1 MTETRQKVAVVTASD
16 SGIGKAA
23 ALGLATQG
31 YDVGITWHSDRQG
44 AEDTARQVAAL
55 GRRSEVRKLDLT
67 TLPAAEV
74 IDDFA
79 NAFSRLDVLVNNAG
93 ASHNGPLLTLEYE
106 QWRQIFSIVLDGA
119 FLCAQRAA
127 RVMKTQG
134 AGGRIIN
141 ITSVHEPTPP
151 PNAGAYTTAKHGL
164 GGLTKSLAL
173 ELAPYGILVNAV
185 APGMIATPINDM
197 NEEVAWHTP
206 EPGIPLGRPG
216 HVREIA
222 GMVTWLARDAKSYTT
237 GQSFVIDGGL
247 CGLTHNSRRR
257 KNRRPNSRTGWRRRP
272 RH

>member
-1 MTETRQKVAVVTASD
+1 MTETIQKVAVVTASD

-23 ALGLATQG
+23 ALALAAQG

-55 GRRSEVRKLDLT
+55 DLT
-67 TLPAAEV
+67 TPPAAAEV

-79 NAFSRLDVLVNNAG
+79 NAFGRLDVLVNNAG
-93 ASHNGPLLTLEYE
+93 ARHNDPLLTLEYE
-106 QWRQIFSIVLDGA
+106 RWRQVFSIVLDGA

-134 AGGRIIN
+134 SGGRIIN
-141 ITSVHEPTPP
+141 ITSVHEHTPL
-151 PNAGAYTTAKHGL
+151 PNAGAYTAAKHGL

-197 NEEVAWHTP
+197 NEEAAWHTP

-216 HVREIA
+216 PC
-222 GMVTWLARDAKSYTT
+222 ARDSRY
-237 GQSFVIDGGL
+237 GGL
-247 CGLTHNSRRR
+247 ACQRRQKLYHWSIFR
-257 KNRRPNSRTGWRRRP
+257 HRRGVYAG
-272 RH
+272 

>member
-1 MTETRQKVAVVTASD
+1 MTETIQKVAVVTASD

-23 ALGLATQG
+23 ALGLAAQG

-67 TLPAAEV
+67 TLPAAAEV

-106 QWRQIFSIVLDGA
+106 QWRQVFSIVLDGA

-141 ITSVHEPTPP
+141 ITSVHEHTPL

-197 NEEVAWHTP
+197 NEEAAWHTP

-222 GMVTWLARDAKSYTT
+222 GMVAWLASDAGSYTT
-237 GQSFVIDGGL
+237 GQSFVIDGGFML
-247 CGLTHNSRRR
+247 VNPQFEAQ
-257 KNRRPNSRTGWRRRP
+257 KKQAVE
-272 RH
+272 